1 MNIDDLIKELHLI
14 EGMTIE
20 FGDGCHFGT
29 CHFNIKKDKD
39 EILGFKE
46 GWIRSI
52 KIYNEEVSYETSV
65 FPTIEKRIDINIEIK
80 TSAIRV
86 PSYWI
91 HATLDVDDKFFEK
104 YVEDISLF

>member
-1 MNIDDLIKELHLI
+1 MNIDDLTKELHLI

-20 FGDGCHFGT
+20 FGDCCHFHT
-29 CHFNIKKDKD
+29 CHFNIKKDKY

-80 TSAIRV
+80 TSAIRTYA
-86 PSYWI
+86 SFE
-91 HATLDVDDKFFEK
+91 VDDTFFEK